1 MANVQD
7 MKALKAEKTLR
18 LLTVLLLVVGI
29 VLLAAT
35 VYDVATGSSLFKLF
49 DAASETAETDTN
61 QGGLLVAQI
70 MLMASSALMIAAAVM
85 QIWKKN
91 YRAFQS
97 CCIASIIFGLFP
109 LIFFAVNIGAHLFAL
124 IYAVLILAG
133 IVMAIFAMKSRWQ
146 VYIKEMTGEVK
157 KLTWLSVKELVKA
170 TAVVLVFV
178 LAFAL
183 LIYVLDLI
191 FYTPVS
197 AILHSDRAT
206 ATEAPVQEQPATNDG
221 TVDSTENNG

>member
-7 MKALKAEKTLR
+7 MKAQKAEKTLR

-146 VYIKEMTGEVK
+146 VYI
-157 KLTWLSVKELVKA
+157 TWLSWKELVKA